1 MGRPSAFSK
10 ERAEAICRRL
20 ALGESLR
27 SICRDKKM
35 PADSTVRSWVVDDIG
50 GFAAQYARARDIGLD
65 TLAEEIIEISDTP
78 AIGKKTVSKAT
89 GEEITEGDM
98 IEHRRLQVD
107 SRKWY
112 LSKLAPKKYGDKQTI
127 EHEGTVTLSLAERM
141 RNRRVAK

>member
-1 MGRPSAFSK
+1 MGRPSSFSK

-27 SICRDKKM
+27 SISRDKKM

-89 GEEITEGDM
+89 GEEITVGDM

-141 RNRRVAK
+141 RNRRAAK